1 VGDQRHRGRELDAV
15 VVGAGLAGLY
25 MLHRLRGAGF
35 SVQVLEA
42 GDGVGGTW
50 YWNRYPGARVDVKS
64 MEYSYSFSPELE
76 QDWEWSEKYPP
87 QPEVLRYVEHV
98 ADRFDLRRDIRFG
111 TRVTAAAFDEAA
123 GAWEV
128 RTDRGDRVRARYLVM
143 ATGCLSAAK
152 RPEVPGRDT
161 FAGPTFHTGHWP
173 PEGVDFTGQR
183 VGVIGTGSSAV
194 QSIPLIAE
202 QAAALTVFQRTPNFV
217 LPAHNHP
224 IDPEHQRAVKARY
237 RELRERTRQ
246 TRAGIL
252 ASPPTKSALEVDDA
266 ERTARFTRAWTDPDN
281 SLVDLTG
288 SYTDLLLDRDAND
301 TAAQFVR
308 DRIAEIVHDP
318 DTAAALQPTDHPIG
332 TKRVCLG
339 TGYYETY
346 NLPHVRLVDLKK
358 TPIMEITPAG
368 VRTSD
373 EEVELDALVF
383 ATGFDAL
390 TGPLLAVDIR
400 GRGGVALADKWADG
414 PRTFLGLSVAGF
426 PNLFTITGP
435 GSPSV
440 LSNMIVSIEQHVDW
454 ITDAVV
460 ALRRRGVRTIEATP
474 DAEDAWTRTV
484 DENARA
490 TLYPTANSWYMGAN
504 VPGKPRVF
512 LPFIG
517 GLPLYRQACDEVA
530 ANGYRGFVLRG

>member
-1 VGDQRHRGRELDAV
+1 
-15 VVGAGLAGLY
+15 

-35 SVQVLEA
+35 SVRVFEA

-98 ADRFDLRRDIRFG
+98 ADRFDLRRDIHFS
-111 TRVTAAAFDEAA
+111 TRVVAAAFDEAA
-123 GAWEV
+123 DVWEV
-128 RTDRGDRVRARYLVM
+128 RTDRGDRVRAQYLIM

-152 RPEVPGRDT
+152 LPEVPGRDT
-161 FAGPTFHTGHWP
+161 FAGPTSHTGHWP

-224 IDPEHQRAVKARY
+224 IDPEHQREVKARY
-237 RELRERTRQ
+237 RELRARTRR

-252 ASPPTKSALEVDDA
+252 ASPPTQSALEVDDA

-288 SYTDLLLDRDAND
+288 SYTDLLLNRDAND

-358 TPIMEITPAG
+358 TPIVEITPAG
-368 VRTSD
+368 VRTSE
-373 EEVELDALVF
+373 EEVALDALVF

-400 GRGGVALADKWADG
+400 GRGGKALADKWAEG

-454 ITDAVV
+454 IADAVT
-460 ALRRRGVRTIEATP
+460 ALRGRGVRTIEATP
-474 DAEDAWTRTV
+474 EAEDTWTRTV

-490 TLYPTANSWYMGAN
+490 TLYPTADSWYMGAN

-512 LPFIG
+512 LPFVG
-517 GLPLYRQACDEVA
+517 GLPLYREACDEVA
-530 ANGYRGFVLRG
+530 ANDYRGFVLRG